1 MSRILKRIGKAI
13 GIVVLTAVLIFV
25 GFVVY
30 MLLGFLLIIQHGG
43 G

>member
-1 MSRILKRIGKAI
+1 MFRAIFKGI
-13 GIVVLTAVLIFV
+13 GIAVLVVALMFV

-30 MLLGFLLIIQHGG
+30 MLLGLFLIVQHGG

>member
-1 MSRILKRIGKAI
+1 MFRAIFKGIGVA
-13 GIVVLTAVLIFV
+13 VLVAGLIFV

-30 MLLGFLLIIQHGG
+30 MLLGFFLIIQHGG

>member
-1 MSRILKRIGKAI
+1 MFRAIFKGIG
-13 GIVVLTAVLIFV
+13 VAVLVGGLLFV

-30 MLLGFLLIIQHGG
+30 MLLGFFLIIQHGG